1 MYDGEGKTAL
11 CRAAENNHIE
21 TVIFLLPYVDSSQW
35 ETTLVSAV
43 KSGHRTILTTILE
56 AYHLHSCLNIPIL
69 HLACKL
75 NHGRRILVEQSPTK
89 TELIPSTDQDQ
100 VISFLVE
107 CLHLN
112 TISNY
117 NKEGYTP
124 VLLAAHFGDLDCVE
138 YLLFTSKN
146 AEHQLQECTQTRH
159 QNIFHICAEQAR
171 LVNENLDEKTVQRIS
186 NHSGHFAICKLILED
201 PKYKDITE
209 RLLGEHDHKGHIPL
223 HIALQKSNI
232 HLCQLL
238 ISYMRTNVY
247 LFVRDLTQRTALHI
261 CAQVGNSAL
270 VNILLP
276 DTMDKQIANKALNDT
291 RDIGGKTPLH
301 LACTKGE
308 SFGFHLPLY
317 IIKLFRKSGSD
328 QMFR

>member
-1 MYDGEGKTAL
+1 MNIYDGEGKTAL
-11 CRAAENNHIE
+11 CRAAENNHTE
-21 TVIFLLPYVDSSQW
+21 TVTFLLPYVDDGQW

-75 NHGRRILVEQSPTK
+75 NHGRQILAEHSSTK
-89 TELIPSTDQDQ
+89 TESISSIDQDQ
-100 VISFLVE
+100 IIPFLVE
-107 CLHLN
+107 SLHLN

-117 NKEGYTP
+117 NTEGYTP
-124 VLLAAHFGDLDCVE
+124 VLLAAHFGYVDCVE

-146 AEHQLQECTQTRH
+146 TEHQLQERTQIRH

-171 LVNENLDEKTVQRIS
+171 LVDQNLDEKIVKRIPS
-186 NHSGHFAICKLILED
+186 HSEHLAICKLILED
-201 PKYKDITE
+201 SKCKDIAV
-209 RLLGEHDHKGHIPL
+209 RLLDEHDHKGHIPL

-238 ISYMRTNVY
+238 ISYMRMDVY

-261 CAQVGNSAL
+261 CAQVESSAL
-270 VNILLP
+270 VKILLP
-276 DTMDKQIANKALNDT
+276 DTVDKQIASKALNNT
-291 RDIGGKTPLH
+291 RDTNGKTPLH

-308 SFGFHLPLY
+308 SFTFYLSLY
-317 IIKLFRKSGSD
+317 IKK
-328 QMFR
+328 